1 MVNTQLELI
10 DERELLG
17 KDFKMYG
24 SINEPLFL
32 AKDVATWIEHSDVSK
47 MLNMIDNEEKL
58 IGTLFV
64 SGQNR
69 NVWFVTEDGLYEI
82 LMQSRKPI
90 AKRFKKG
97 VKEILKDVR
106 KHGAY
111 MTPATLEK
119 ALLNPEFLIK
129 VATELK
135 AEKDRRK
142 ALETKIEKDKPLV
155 DFAEHIQT
163 SEDCISMNDMAKL
176 AAKNGIKIGRNRL
189 FEFLRGKKILDYKNV
204 PYQRYIESQP
214 WFEVKESTYYAYGVP
229 KLQMVTKVT
238 PKGQIALVN
247 MLKREYD

>member
-214 WFEVKESTYYAYGVP
+214 WFEVRESTYYAYGVP